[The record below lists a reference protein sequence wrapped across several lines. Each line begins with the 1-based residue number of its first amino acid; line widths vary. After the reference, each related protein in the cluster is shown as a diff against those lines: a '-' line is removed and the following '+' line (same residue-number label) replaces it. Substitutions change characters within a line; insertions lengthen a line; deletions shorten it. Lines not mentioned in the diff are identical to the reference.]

1 MSVDG
6 SLVGDDELGSERLVT
21 GAINLLTDASNS
33 WARMVIAGSASW
45 SSRSPPLAYCAL
57 MWWLPP
63 EAVTFVDGGEG
74 LLYLKVV
81 CQVAEGSDSGHL
93 YPIKVLIHSGTGGA
107 RIDHIGSRLV
117 GLEPGLMAPLPYSV
131 CKLLDWLWFGYRMR
145 TADRHVWDEDEDEPV
160 DDNLVFDSGSFLR
173 FLTFNRSSTT
183 AAVFGR
189 RFGVR
194 ETILEHVER
203 GDAEGGLP
211 IARPVGDA
219 PVRVRAP
226 RVAGVVVHQAAFA
239 RGQDSTD
246 SSSDGSDSEVEVIS
260 ISS

>member
-6 SLVGDDELGSERLVT
+6 RLVGDDELGSERLVT
-21 GAINLLTDASNS
+21 DAINLLTDASNS
-33 WARMVIAGSASW
+33 WARMVVAGSASW

-63 EAVTFVDGGEG
+63 EAVTFIDGNEG

-81 CQVAEGSDSGHL
+81 RQVSEGGDSGHL
-93 YPIKVLIHSGTGGA
+93 YPMKVLIHSGTGGA

-117 GLEPGLMAPLPYSV
+117 GLEPGLMAPLPYSI

-145 TADRHVWDEDEDEPV
+145 TVDRHVWEMDEDEPV

-173 FLTFNRSSTT
+173 FLTFNRSSAA

-194 ETILEHVER
+194 EAVLEHVEH

-211 IARPVGDA
+211 IARPVDGV
-219 PVRVRAP
+219 PIRVRAAD
-226 RVAGVVVHQAAFA
+226 VAGVVVHQAAFA
-239 RGQDSTD
+239 GVQDSTD